1 MMLAYLG
8 IFFYNF
14 KNRVCECGVRGTKK
28 LSLKREMLKKNTL
41 NYLNNEAEPIS
52 PV

>member
-1 MMLAYLG
+1 MCSKTTLG
-8 IFFYNF
+8 IKIGYFLAGAVGF
-14 KNRVCECGVRGTKK
+14 EPTKK

-41 NYLNNEAEPIS
+41 NYLNNAAEPIS